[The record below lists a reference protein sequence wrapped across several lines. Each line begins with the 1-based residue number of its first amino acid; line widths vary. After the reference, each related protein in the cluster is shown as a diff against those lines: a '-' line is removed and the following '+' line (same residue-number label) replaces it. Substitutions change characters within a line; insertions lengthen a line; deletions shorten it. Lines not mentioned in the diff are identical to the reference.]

1 MYTRQNND
9 VLFYYRVKTFIDG
22 YNKTKKLNNMGETE
36 KYLIM
41 NLIGTEKAKSRIS

>member
-1 MYTRQNND
+1 MQTRRIADIDFYNN
-9 VLFYYRVKTFIDG
+9 VKYFIEG

-41 NLIGTEKAKSRIS
+41 NLIGTEKAKTRIS